1 MKKVY
6 VGNLSFR
13 TTEESLAAYAGQ
25 FGEVT
30 STRIIIDRAT
40 NQSKGFGFIE
50 FADDD
55 AGAAAIRA
63 MNGKDFEG
71 RRLRVNEAED
81 RPARDRAPRE
91 PGTRGPRY

>member
-13 TTEESLAAYAGQ
+13 TTEESLSAYAGQ

-40 NQSKGFGFIE
+40 NQSKGFGFVE
-50 FADDD
+50 FADED
-55 AGAAAIRA
+55 AAAAAIRA

-81 RPARDRAPRE
+81 RPARPR
-91 PGTRGPRY
+91 PPRDQGPRY

>member
-1 MKKVY
+1 MNKVY
-6 VGNLSFR
+6 VGNLSFK

-40 NQSKGFGFIE
+40 NQSKGFGFVE
-50 FADDD
+50 FIDDD
-55 AGAAAIRA
+55 AASAAIRA

-81 RPARDRAPRE
+81 RPASSRPPRE
-91 PGTRGPRY
+91 RGPRY